1 VVSDSLNK
9 FALTPIR
16 YCNRLVRRQTGAPT
30 IKKTKQSK
38 MLRLLTPTHPPP
50 GLKCKSLLPLETNR
64 DAPSSNWGLA
74 LGAPVGSGKMFHETQ
89 ADLNPLIRRDE
100 PSFGPPLEP
109 PLPRPLFLPAR
120 FAPPCLP
127 ARLPRLFKRSRAGGR
142 EGAGIPTSSF
152 GAGWASPLA
161 PLVES

>member
-1 VVSDSLNK
+1 MVSDSLNK

-109 PLPRPLFLPAR
+109 PLPRPLFPSR
-120 FAPPCLP
+120 SFCSPMPPCSPP
-127 ARLPRLFKRSRAGGR
+127 ASVQAIESGR
-142 EGAGIPTSSF
+142 EGRSGDTYVKLR
-152 GAGWASPLA
+152 GGLG
-161 PLVES
+161 